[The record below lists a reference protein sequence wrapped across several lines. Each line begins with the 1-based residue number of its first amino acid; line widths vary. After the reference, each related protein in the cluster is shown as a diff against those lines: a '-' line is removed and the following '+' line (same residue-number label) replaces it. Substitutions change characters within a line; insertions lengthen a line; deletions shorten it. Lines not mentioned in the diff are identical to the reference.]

1 MKFSEK
7 LNGYIRRLSCTAKE
21 LSEASQLSSAAI
33 SRLRS
38 GSRLPDGKDLERLVG
53 GILAVAA
60 RKGVR
65 GLSAEEVRSDLSE
78 ASDLFLL
85 DAELFRGNLN
95 RLLEALS
102 VSVSDLARALNYDTS
117 YLSRVRSGQRTPAD
131 LRGFSA
137 EVAKYAAGR
146 FTGEPQRLTV
156 AQLIGVSPK
165 DLSDDAAYYR
175 LLLKWLTGDG
185 RSGANSVMAFLETLD
200 RFDQEGYLKAIR
212 YGEWKVPTV
221 PFSFP
226 TTKRY
231 YGAEEMKKGVLDF
244 LKVTAFSKS
253 EEPAILYNGIP
264 LEESGEDDFRK
275 KYRFGLAVLVKKGL
289 QLRMIHDVGHPF
301 SELMQSLSG
310 YIPFYMSGQLTPY
323 WLENGGAFCRS
334 LQVSGA
340 AAIAGECVA
349 DGVSHGMACLTKG
362 REELSFYGMQ
372 AEDLLKKSRPLMEIL
387 RAEEREQFFA
397 AAAAGTGAF
406 RCRLSGLPLYTAS
419 EALLRRMLESRGIP
433 EEEGRA
439 VLARAA
445 RQREQAEA
453 FLKRGTALV
462 EVPQLSEEAFSE
474 SSVGIEGLSK
484 EAFYRFEEYREH
496 LHETLEFIGLHENCG
511 LKETEAPVFRS
522 LDLWICPGEWAVIAK
537 KGRETVSFLT
547 RYPPL
552 LRSLEEQLGFLS
564 EDGKSPPDRP

>member
-289 QLRMIHDVGHPF
+289 RLRMIHDVGHPF

-397 AAAAGTGAF
+397 SAAAGTGAF

-564 EDGKSPPDRP
+564 EEGKSPPDRL

>member
-289 QLRMIHDVGHPF
+289 QLRMIHDIGHPF

-564 EDGKSPPDRP
+564 EEGKSPPDRP

>member
-60 RKGVR
+60 RKSVR

-275 KYRFGLAVLVKKGL
+275 KYQFGLAVLVKKGL
-289 QLRMIHDVGHPF
+289 RLRMIHDVGHPF

-474 SSVGIEGLSK
+474 SSVGIEELSK

-564 EDGKSPPDRP
+564 EEGKSPPDRP

>member
-289 QLRMIHDVGHPF
+289 RLRMIHDVGHPF

-387 RAEEREQFFA
+387 RAEERERFFA

-484 EAFYRFEEYREH
+484 EEFYRFEEYREH

-564 EDGKSPPDRP
+564 EEGKSPPDRP

>member
-275 KYRFGLAVLVKKGL
+275 KYQFGLAVLVKKGL

-406 RCRLSGLPLYTAS
+406 RCRLSGLPFYTAS

-564 EDGKSPPDRP
+564 EEGKSPPDRP

>member
-387 RAEEREQFFA
+387 RAEERERFFA

-564 EDGKSPPDRP
+564 EEGKSPLDRP

>member
-275 KYRFGLAVLVKKGL
+275 KYQFGLAVLVKKGL

-397 AAAAGTGAF
+397 SAAAGTGAF

-496 LHETLEFIGLHENCG
+496 LHETLDFIGLHENCG

-564 EDGKSPPDRP
+564 EEGKSPPDRP

>member
-275 KYRFGLAVLVKKGL
+275 KYQFGLAVLVKKGL

-564 EDGKSPPDRP
+564 EEGKSPPDRP

>member
-289 QLRMIHDVGHPF
+289 QLRMIHDVGYPF

-387 RAEEREQFFA
+387 RAEERERFFA

-564 EDGKSPPDRP
+564 EEGKSPPDRL

>member
-38 GSRLPDGKDLERLVG
+38 GSRLPDGKELERLVG

-275 KYRFGLAVLVKKGL
+275 KYQFGLAVLVKKGL
-289 QLRMIHDVGHPF
+289 RLRMIHDVGHPF

-419 EALLRRMLESRGIP
+419 EALLRRMLESRRIP

-474 SSVGIEGLSK
+474 SSVGIEELSK

-522 LDLWICPGEWAVIAK
+522 LDLWISPGEWAVIAK

-564 EDGKSPPDRP
+564 EEGKSPPDRP

>member
-289 QLRMIHDVGHPF
+289 QLRMIHDVGYPF

-387 RAEEREQFFA
+387 RAEERERFFA

-419 EALLRRMLESRGIP
+419 EALIRRMLESRGIP

-564 EDGKSPPDRP
+564 EEGKSPPDRP

>member
-231 YGAEEMKKGVLDF
+231 YGTEEMKKGVLDF

-289 QLRMIHDVGHPF
+289 QLRVIHDVGHPF

-310 YIPFYMSGQLTPY
+310 YIPLYMSGQLTPY

-362 REELSFYGMQ
+362 REELGFYGMQ

-419 EALLRRMLESRGIP
+419 EALLRRMLENRRIP

-564 EDGKSPPDRP
+564 EEGKSPPDRP

>member
-275 KYRFGLAVLVKKGL
+275 KYQFGLAVLVKKGL
-289 QLRMIHDVGHPF
+289 QLRMIHDVGYPF

-387 RAEEREQFFA
+387 RAEERERFFA

-564 EDGKSPPDRP
+564 EEGKSPPDRP

>member
-387 RAEEREQFFA
+387 RAEERERFFA

-474 SSVGIEGLSK
+474 SSVGIEELSK

-564 EDGKSPPDRP
+564 EEGQSPPDRP

>member
-231 YGAEEMKKGVLDF
+231 YGAEEMKKGILDF

-253 EEPAILYNGIP
+253 EEPATLYNGIP

-387 RAEEREQFFA
+387 RAEERERFFA

-564 EDGKSPPDRP
+564 EEGKSPPDRP

>member
-289 QLRMIHDVGHPF
+289 RLRMIHDVGHPF

-496 LHETLEFIGLHENCG
+496 LHETLKFIGLHENCG

-564 EDGKSPPDRP
+564 EEGKSPPDRL

>member
-289 QLRMIHDVGHPF
+289 RLRMIHDVGHPF

-387 RAEEREQFFA
+387 RAEERERFFA

-564 EDGKSPPDRP
+564 EEGKSPPDRP

>member
-60 RKGVR
+60 RKSVR

-231 YGAEEMKKGVLDF
+231 YGAEEMKMGVLDF

-275 KYRFGLAVLVKKGL
+275 KYQFGLAVLVKKGL
-289 QLRMIHDVGHPF
+289 RLRMIHDVGHPF

-462 EVPQLSEEAFSE
+462 EVPQLSEEVFSE

-511 LKETEAPVFRS
+511 LKATEAPVFRS

-564 EDGKSPPDRP
+564 EEGKSPPDRP

>member
-60 RKGVR
+60 RKSVR

-185 RSGANSVMAFLETLD
+185 RSGANSAMAFLETLD

-275 KYRFGLAVLVKKGL
+275 KYQFGLAVLVKKGL

-397 AAAAGTGAF
+397 AVAAGTGAF

-564 EDGKSPPDRP
+564 EEGKSPPDRP

>member
-95 RLLEALS
+95 RLLETLS

-231 YGAEEMKKGVLDF
+231 YGTEEMKKGVLDF

-474 SSVGIEGLSK
+474 SSVGIEELSK

-564 EDGKSPPDRP
+564 EEGKSPPDRP

>member
-200 RFDQEGYLKAIR
+200 RFNQEGYLKAIR

-289 QLRMIHDVGHPF
+289 QLRMIHDIGYPF

-340 AAIAGECVA
+340 AAIAGECVT

-387 RAEEREQFFA
+387 RAEERERFFA

-433 EEEGRA
+433 EEEGRV

-564 EDGKSPPDRP
+564 EEGKSPPDRP

>member
-1 MKFSEK
+1 M
-7 LNGYIRRLSCTAKE
+7 
-21 LSEASQLSSAAI
+21 
-33 SRLRS
+33 
-38 GSRLPDGKDLERLVG
+38 
-53 GILAVAA
+53 AVAA

-231 YGAEEMKKGVLDF
+231 YGTEEMKKGVLDF

-253 EEPAILYNGIP
+253 EEPGDP
-264 LEESGEDDFRK
+264 L
-275 KYRFGLAVLVKKGL
+275 
-289 QLRMIHDVGHPF
+289 
-301 SELMQSLSG
+301 
-310 YIPFYMSGQLTPY
+310 
-323 WLENGGAFCRS
+323 
-334 LQVSGA
+334 
-340 AAIAGECVA
+340 
-349 DGVSHGMACLTKG
+349 
-362 REELSFYGMQ
+362 
-372 AEDLLKKSRPLMEIL
+372 
-387 RAEEREQFFA
+387 
-397 AAAAGTGAF
+397 
-406 RCRLSGLPLYTAS
+406 
-419 EALLRRMLESRGIP
+419 
-433 EEEGRA
+433 
-439 VLARAA
+439 
-445 RQREQAEA
+445 
-453 FLKRGTALV
+453 
-462 EVPQLSEEAFSE
+462 
-474 SSVGIEGLSK
+474 
-484 EAFYRFEEYREH
+484 
-496 LHETLEFIGLHENCG
+496 
-511 LKETEAPVFRS
+511 
-522 LDLWICPGEWAVIAK
+522 
-537 KGRETVSFLT
+537 
-547 RYPPL
+547 
-552 LRSLEEQLGFLS
+552 
-564 EDGKSPPDRP
+564 

>member
-1 MKFSEK
+1 M
-7 LNGYIRRLSCTAKE
+7 
-21 LSEASQLSSAAI
+21 
-33 SRLRS
+33 
-38 GSRLPDGKDLERLVG
+38 
-53 GILAVAA
+53 
-60 RKGVR
+60 
-65 GLSAEEVRSDLSE
+65 RSDLSE

-231 YGAEEMKKGVLDF
+231 YGTEEMKKGVLDF

-419 EALLRRMLESRGIP
+419 EALLRRMLESRRIP

-474 SSVGIEGLSK
+474 SSVGIEELSK

-564 EDGKSPPDRP
+564 EEGKSPPDRP

>member
-231 YGAEEMKKGVLDF
+231 YGTEEMKKGVLDF

-275 KYRFGLAVLVKKGL
+275 KYQFGLAVLVKKGL

-362 REELSFYGMQ
+362 REELNFYGMQ

-406 RCRLSGLPLYTAS
+406 RCRLSGLPFYTAS

-511 LKETEAPVFRS
+511 LKAAEAPVFRS

-552 LRSLEEQLGFLS
+552 LRSLEEQLVFLS
-564 EDGKSPPDRP
+564 EEEKSPPDCP

>member
-275 KYRFGLAVLVKKGL
+275 KYQFGLAVLVKKGL
-289 QLRMIHDVGHPF
+289 RLRMIHDVGHPF

-462 EVPQLSEEAFSE
+462 EVPQLSEEVFSE

-511 LKETEAPVFRS
+511 LKATEAPVFRS

-564 EDGKSPPDRP
+564 EEGKSPPDRP

>member
-387 RAEEREQFFA
+387 RAEERERFFA

-474 SSVGIEGLSK
+474 SSVGIEELSK

-564 EDGKSPPDRP
+564 EEGKSPPDRP

>member
-387 RAEEREQFFA
+387 RAEERERFFA

-462 EVPQLSEEAFSE
+462 EVPELSEEAFSE

-564 EDGKSPPDRP
+564 EEGKSPPDRP

>member
-289 QLRMIHDVGHPF
+289 QLRMIHDVGYPF

-387 RAEEREQFFA
+387 RAEERERFFA

-564 EDGKSPPDRP
+564 EEGKSPPDRP

>member
-102 VSVSDLARALNYDTS
+102 VSVSDLARTLNYDTS

-289 QLRMIHDVGHPF
+289 RLRMIHDVGHPF

-397 AAAAGTGAF
+397 SAAAGTGAF

-564 EDGKSPPDRP
+564 EEGKSPPDRL

>member
-102 VSVSDLARALNYDTS
+102 VSVSDLARALNYDIS

-289 QLRMIHDVGHPF
+289 RLRMIHDVGHPF

-474 SSVGIEGLSK
+474 SSVGIEELSK

-496 LHETLEFIGLHENCG
+496 LHETLKFIGLHENCG

-564 EDGKSPPDRP
+564 EEGKSPPDRP

>member
-231 YGAEEMKKGVLDF
+231 YGTEEMKKGVLDF

-387 RAEEREQFFA
+387 RAEERERFFA

-511 LKETEAPVFRS
+511 LKETKAPVFRS

-564 EDGKSPPDRP
+564 EEGKSPPDRP

>member
-289 QLRMIHDVGHPF
+289 QLRMIHDVGYPF

-387 RAEEREQFFA
+387 RAEERERFFA

-462 EVPQLSEEAFSE
+462 EVPQFSEEAFSE

-564 EDGKSPPDRP
+564 EEGKSPPDRP

>member
-231 YGAEEMKKGVLDF
+231 YGTEEMKKGVLDF

-275 KYRFGLAVLVKKGL
+275 KYQFGLAVLVKKGL

-419 EALLRRMLESRGIP
+419 EALLRRMLESRRIP

-564 EDGKSPPDRP
+564 EEGKSPPDRP

>member
-387 RAEEREQFFA
+387 RAEERERFFA

-564 EDGKSPPDRP
+564 EEGKSPPDRP

>member
-275 KYRFGLAVLVKKGL
+275 KYQFGLAVLVKKGL

-340 AAIAGECVA
+340 AAVAGECVA

-564 EDGKSPPDRP
+564 EEGKSPPDRP

>member
-275 KYRFGLAVLVKKGL
+275 KYQFGLAVLVKKGL
-289 QLRMIHDVGHPF
+289 RLRMIHDVGHPF

-419 EALLRRMLESRGIP
+419 EALLRRMLESRRIP

-564 EDGKSPPDRP
+564 EEGKSPPDRP

>member
-231 YGAEEMKKGVLDF
+231 YGTEEMKKGVLDF

-397 AAAAGTGAF
+397 SAAAGTGAF

-439 VLARAA
+439 VLARAV

-462 EVPQLSEEAFSE
+462 EVPQLSEEVFSE

-564 EDGKSPPDRP
+564 EEGKSPPDRP

>member
-60 RKGVR
+60 RKSVR

-275 KYRFGLAVLVKKGL
+275 KYQFGLAVLVKKGL

-496 LHETLEFIGLHENCG
+496 LHETLKFIGLHENCG

-564 EDGKSPPDRP
+564 EEGKSPPDRL

>member
-95 RLLEALS
+95 GLLEALS

-275 KYRFGLAVLVKKGL
+275 KYQFGLAVLVKKGL

-419 EALLRRMLESRGIP
+419 EALLRRMLESRRIP

-564 EDGKSPPDRP
+564 EEGKSPPDRP

>member
-95 RLLEALS
+95 RLLETLS

-275 KYRFGLAVLVKKGL
+275 KYQFGLAVLVKKGL

-439 VLARAA
+439 VLARAV

-462 EVPQLSEEAFSE
+462 EVPQLSEEVFSE

-484 EAFYRFEEYREH
+484 ETFYRFEEYREH

-564 EDGKSPPDRP
+564 EEGKSPPDRP